1 MNYLDESSRTMKDT
15 SDKKRRLRGSIY
27 SAFMR
32 NIDKASSNQA
42 IYLDGNINELCY
54 DLEQRS
60 NKNFYISFNGVHTI
74 EHVEQDGEKY
84 NMLKLL
90 CKILGIK
97 MLSNVSKDKTKMY
110 YIYLD
115 KNDNETL
122 TVSQSMV
129 KAINHAYIS
138 MVQDTFKN
146 IVIWKDGEVVSVIN
160 NDEVDKR
167 GIKNSMLNLIKN
179 KVKGND

>member
-1 MNYLDESSRTMKDT
+1 MFLY
-15 SDKKRRLRGSIY
+15 
-27 SAFMR
+27 
-32 NIDKASSNQA
+32 Q
-42 IYLDGNINELCY
+42 
-54 DLEQRS
+54 
-60 NKNFYISFNGVHTI
+60 V
-74 EHVEQDGEKY
+74 V
-84 NMLKLL
+84 
-90 CKILGIK
+90 
-97 MLSNVSKDKTKMY
+97 
-110 YIYLD
+110 

-160 NDEVDKR
+160 NDEVDKC

>member
-1 MNYLDESSRTMKDT
+1 MFLY
-15 SDKKRRLRGSIY
+15 
-27 SAFMR
+27 
-32 NIDKASSNQA
+32 Q
-42 IYLDGNINELCY
+42 
-54 DLEQRS
+54 
-60 NKNFYISFNGVHTI
+60 V
-74 EHVEQDGEKY
+74 V
-84 NMLKLL
+84 
-90 CKILGIK
+90 
-97 MLSNVSKDKTKMY
+97 
-110 YIYLD
+110 

-146 IVIWKDGEVVSVIN
+146 IIIWKDGEVISVIN
-160 NDEVDKR
+160 NEEVDKR

>member
-1 MNYLDESSRTMKDT
+1 MFLYQV
-15 SDKKRRLRGSIY
+15 I
-27 SAFMR
+27 
-32 NIDKASSNQA
+32 
-42 IYLDGNINELCY
+42 
-54 DLEQRS
+54 
-60 NKNFYISFNGVHTI
+60 
-74 EHVEQDGEKY
+74 
-84 NMLKLL
+84 
-90 CKILGIK
+90 
-97 MLSNVSKDKTKMY
+97 
-110 YIYLD
+110 

>member
-1 MNYLDESSRTMKDT
+1 MFLY
-15 SDKKRRLRGSIY
+15 
-27 SAFMR
+27 
-32 NIDKASSNQA
+32 Q
-42 IYLDGNINELCY
+42 
-54 DLEQRS
+54 
-60 NKNFYISFNGVHTI
+60 V
-74 EHVEQDGEKY
+74 V
-84 NMLKLL
+84 
-90 CKILGIK
+90 
-97 MLSNVSKDKTKMY
+97 
-110 YIYLD
+110 

>member
-1 MNYLDESSRTMKDT
+1 MFLY
-15 SDKKRRLRGSIY
+15 
-27 SAFMR
+27 
-32 NIDKASSNQA
+32 Q
-42 IYLDGNINELCY
+42 
-54 DLEQRS
+54 
-60 NKNFYISFNGVHTI
+60 V
-74 EHVEQDGEKY
+74 V
-84 NMLKLL
+84 
-90 CKILGIK
+90 
-97 MLSNVSKDKTKMY
+97 
-110 YIYLD
+110 

-146 IVIWKDGEVVSVIN
+146 ITIWKDGEVVSVIN

-167 GIKNSMLNLIKN
+167 RIKNSMLTLIKN

>member
-1 MNYLDESSRTMKDT
+1 MFLY
-15 SDKKRRLRGSIY
+15 
-27 SAFMR
+27 
-32 NIDKASSNQA
+32 Q
-42 IYLDGNINELCY
+42 
-54 DLEQRS
+54 
-60 NKNFYISFNGVHTI
+60 V
-74 EHVEQDGEKY
+74 V
-84 NMLKLL
+84 
-90 CKILGIK
+90 
-97 MLSNVSKDKTKMY
+97 
-110 YIYLD
+110 

-160 NDEVDKR
+160 NEEVDKR